1 MFLTNLKRILKAGFF
16 NFWRNGFV
24 SLSSVFVMAIAL
36 GVLGSIIFT
45 NELLDSSLT
54 ALEEKVDIN
63 VYFLTT
69 APEIEV
75 LGIKEDVEALPE
87 VAEAVYVSREEAL
100 ENFLARHQNDATTLQ
115 AVEELDENPLG
126 AVLNIR
132 AKETSQYADVA
143 GYLDSDKVLSTTGQ
157 ALVEKVNYNQNKVA
171 IERLSKI
178 ISSARTIGYGLMVVL
193 ILLAILITFNT
204 IRMAIYISREE
215 ISVMKL
221 VGASPTYIRGP
232 FVVGG
237 VLYGMIAGIITLILF
252 YPITAWFASESTN
265 FFIGTNIFDYY
276 VSNFFQVFIV
286 IVGSGMVMGAV
297 SSFFAVRRYLK

>member
-24 SLSSVFVMAIAL
+24 SLSSVFVMVIAL

-45 NELLDSSLT
+45 GEFLDSSLS

-87 VAEAVYVSREEAL
+87 VSAVTYVSGDEAL
-100 ENFLARHQNDATTLQ
+100 ENFIARHENDATTLQ

-126 AVLNIR
+126 AVLNIS
-132 AKETSQYADVA
+132 AVETSQYADVA
-143 GYLDSDKVLSTTGQ
+143 SYLESDKVLSTTGQ
-157 ALVEKVNYNQNKVA
+157 QLIEKVNYNQNKVA
-171 IERLSKI
+171 IERLSSLI
-178 ISSARTIGYGLMVVL
+178 GSARTIGGVAMIIL
-193 ILLAILITFNT
+193 ILLSILITFNT

-232 FVVGG
+232 FIVGG
-237 VLYGMIAGIITLILF
+237 ILYGIIAAIITLIAF
-252 YPITAWFASESTN
+252 YPITAWLGKESVN
-265 FFIGTNIFDYY
+265 FFIGTNMFDYY
-276 VSNFFQVFIV
+276 VSNFFQIFLV
-286 IVGSGMVMGAV
+286 IMAAGIVMGAV

>member
-1 MFLTNLKRILKAGFF
+1 MFFTNVKRILKAGFF

-24 SLSSVFVMAIAL
+24 SLSSVFVMVIAL

-87 VAEAVYVSREEAL
+87 VAEVVYVSRGEAL

-143 GYLDSDKVLSTTGQ
+143 GYLDSANVLSTTGQ
-157 ALVEKVNYNQNKVA
+157 TLVEKVNYNQNKVA

-193 ILLAILITFNT
+193 ILLSILITFNT

-221 VGASPTYIRGP
+221 VGASPAYIRGP
-232 FVVGG
+232 FIVGG
-237 VLYGMIAGIITLILF
+237 ILYGMIAGIVTLILS
-252 YPITAWFASESTN
+252 YPVTAWFASESTN

-276 VSNFFQVFIV
+276 VANFFQIFLV
-286 IVGSGMVMGAV
+286 IVGSGIVMGAV
-297 SSFFAVRRYLK
+297 SSFFAVRKYLK